1 MSGPLLLF
9 VSVIYWGVAIDQWWK
24 GSPAG
29 ALVWASYGM
38 ANWGLM
44 WLTR

>member
-1 MSGPLLLF
+1 MSATLLF
-9 VSVIYWGVAIDQWWK
+9 VVSVIYWGVAIDQWWR

-44 WLTR
+44 WMTR

>member
-1 MSGPLLLF
+1 MSFHLIF
-9 VSVIYWGVAIDQWWK
+9 IVSLIYWGVAIDQLWR

-29 ALVWASYGM
+29 FVVWASYGT

>member
-1 MSGPLLLF
+1 VSALLLF
-9 VSVIYWGVAIDQWWK
+9 IVSLIYWGVAIDQWLK

-29 ALVWASYGM
+29 AVVWASYGM
-38 ANWGLM
+38 ANWGLI

>member
-1 MSGPLLLF
+1 MSGPLRLF
-9 VSVIYWGVAIDQWWK
+9 VSVIYWGVAIDQWIK

-29 ALVWASYGM
+29 AIVWASYGT

-44 WLTR
+44 WMTR